1 MTPGRAFK
9 IHGMDC
15 AEEIALLKA
24 EVGPLAGG
32 EDRLAFDLMR
42 GRMTVAEGASASSGA
57 ILQAVARTGMRAEP
71 WVERG
76 PASPAGKSGRQRLQF
91 RLMVASGLLALTAF
105 AFHAFRAGGPMQ
117 ALGAEGM
124 GMAQP
129 VPWISRGLYLA
140 GITAASWF
148 IAPKAWLAARRL
160 RPDMNL
166 LMLVAVL
173 GAMSIGEW
181 FEAGTVSFLFAVS
194 LVLESWSL
202 ARARRAVEALMDL
215 TPATVHMVD
224 GSGSTEV
231 APKAVPLGT
240 LFVVKP
246 GERVPLDGKILQ
258 GASSMN
264 QAPITGESMPVPK
277 GPGDE
282 VFAGSI
288 NGDGALTVECTKAA
302 SDTVLARIIR
312 MISEAQSKRATSEQ
326 WVDKFARVYTPVVM
340 VLAVVVALLPP
351 LAFGGA
357 WSAWFYRALVLLVIA
372 CPCALVISTP
382 VSVVA
387 GLAGAAHNGVL
398 VKGGMYLEIP
408 ARLKALAF
416 DKTGT
421 LTEGRPSVVQA
432 VPSGSRSEQ
441 ELLRV
446 AGALESQS
454 GHPLARA
461 ILAHVQAMKVSFP
474 SPEEFRIIQGKGATA
489 ELDGLRYWLGSHPFL
504 EEQGLETP
512 EVHAQLEA
520 LSLEGR
526 TVVAIGSDRELY
538 GFIAL
543 ADAVRPVAAGV
554 VQRLYEA
561 GISKLVMLTGDN
573 LGTAQAVAR
582 QAGVKDIQAELLPE
596 DKVKAID
603 GLIAAYGQV
612 AMVGDGVNDAPAMAR
627 ATLGIAMGAMGSD
640 AAIET
645 ADIALMT
652 DDLSRL
658 PWLIQHSRRSL
669 RIIRQNIAFALA
681 VKAVF
686 VALTLMGHASLWAAI
701 AADMGASLLVIFN
714 GLRLLKGQGF
724 RRCPPEQFPLPRAG

>member
-1 MTPGRAFK
+1 MSSKQVFK

-15 AEEIALLKA
+15 AEEITVLKA
-24 EVGPLAGG
+24 EIGPMVGG
-32 EDRLAFDLMR
+32 EDRLGFDLLN
-42 GRMTVAEGASASSGA
+42 GKMTISDGATASSEA
-57 ILQAVARTGMRAEP
+57 ILQAIARTGMQAEVWEEKGSAP
-71 WVERG
+71 
-76 PASPAGKSGRQRLQF
+76 SGRKFARQRLQF
-91 RLMVASGLLALTAF
+91 RLMMASGILAATAF
-105 AFHAFRAGGPMQ
+105 ALHAVHAGGLMQ
-117 ALGAEGM
+117 ALGSEGM
-124 GMAQP
+124 GTARA
-129 VPWISRGLYLA
+129 VPWFSQGLYLA
-140 GITAASWF
+140 SIVAASWF

-173 GAMSIGEW
+173 GAISIGEW
-181 FEAGTVSFLFAVS
+181 FEAATVSFLFAVS
-194 LVLESWSL
+194 FVLESWSL
-202 ARARRAVEALMDL
+202 SRARRAVQALMDL

-224 GSGSTEV
+224 GSGSIEV
-231 APKAVPLGT
+231 APEAVPLGA

-246 GERVPLDGKILQ
+246 GERVPLDGKVLQ

-277 GPGDE
+277 EPGDE

-288 NGDGALTVECTKAA
+288 NGDAALTVECTKPA

-312 MISEAQSKRATSEQ
+312 MIGEAQNKRATSEQ

-340 VLAVVVALLPP
+340 VLAVIVALLPP

-357 WSAWFYRALVLLVIA
+357 WDAWFYRALVLLVIA

-382 VSVVA
+382 ISVVA

-421 LTEGRPSVVQA
+421 LTEGRPSVVQV
-432 VPSGSRSEQ
+432 VPLGARSEQ
-441 ELLRV
+441 DLLRV

-454 GHPLARA
+454 DHPLARA

-474 SPEEFRIIQGKGATA
+474 APQDFRVIQGKGATA
-489 ELDGLRYWLGSHPFL
+489 TLDGHRYWLGSHPFL

-520 LSLEGR
+520 LSQEGR
-526 TVVAIGSDRELY
+526 TVVAIGSDRELF

-543 ADAVRPVAAGV
+543 ADAIRLTAAEV
-554 VQRLYEA
+554 VQSLDKA

-582 QAGVKDIQAELLPE
+582 QAGVKEIQAELLPE
-596 DKVKAID
+596 DKVKAVD
-603 GLIAAYGQV
+603 GLVATYGQV

-658 PWLIQHSRRSL
+658 PWLIHHSRRTL

-686 VALTLMGHASLWAAI
+686 VVLTLAGHASLWAAI

-714 GLRLLKGQGF
+714 GLRLL
-724 RRCPPEQFPLPRAG
+724 RD

>member
-1 MTPGRAFK
+1 MSAKQVFK

-15 AEEIALLKA
+15 AEEITVLKA
-24 EVGPLAGG
+24 EIGPLVGG
-32 EDRLAFDLMR
+32 EDRLAFDLMN
-42 GRMTVAEGASASSGA
+42 GKMIVSEGASASSET
-57 ILQAVARTGMRAEP
+57 IIQTVARTGMQAEP
-71 WVERG
+71 WSEKG
-76 PASPAGKSGRQRLQF
+76 PGSSGGKSGRQRLQF
-91 RLMVASGLLALTAF
+91 RLMAASGVLALAAF
-105 AFHAFRAGGPMQ
+105 AFHAFRAGGLME
-117 ALGAEGM
+117 ALGSEGM
-124 GMAQP
+124 GTVQA
-129 VPWISRGLYLA
+129 VPWVSQGVYLVS
-140 GITAASWF
+140 IVAASWF

-173 GAMSIGEW
+173 GAISIGEW
-181 FEAGTVSFLFAVS
+181 FEAATVSFLFAVS
-194 LVLESWSL
+194 FVLESWSL
-202 ARARRAVEALMDL
+202 SRARRAVEALMDL

-231 APKAVPLGT
+231 APEAVPLGA

-258 GASSMN
+258 GASSLN

-277 GPGDE
+277 EPGDE

-312 MISEAQSKRATSEQ
+312 MIGEAQSKRATSEQ

-357 WSAWFYRALVLLVIA
+357 WDAWFYRALVLLVIA

-398 VKGGMYLEIP
+398 VKGGMYLELP
-408 ARLKALAF
+408 ARIKALAF

-421 LTEGRPSVVQA
+421 LTEGRPSVVQV
-432 VPSGSRSEQ
+432 VPLGSRTER
-441 ELLRV
+441 ELLSV

-454 GHPLARA
+454 DHPLARA
-461 ILAHVQAMKVSFP
+461 ILTHAQDQGVPIATPQD
-474 SPEEFRIIQGKGATA
+474 FRIVQGKGAEATVDS
-489 ELDGLRYWLGSHPFL
+489 EKVWLGSHVFL
-504 EEQGLETP
+504 EEKGLETP
-512 EVHAQLEA
+512 EVHAQLES
-520 LSLEGR
+520 LSQEGR
-526 TVVAIGSDRELY
+526 SVVAVGSDRELF

-543 ADAVRPVAAGV
+543 ADAMRPETPSVIRSLYQVGV
-554 VQRLYEA
+554 SE
-561 GISKLVMLTGDN
+561 LVMLTGDN

-582 QAGVKDIQAELLPE
+582 QAGVKDLRAELLPE

-603 GLIAAYGQV
+603 ELVARHGQV

-645 ADIALMT
+645 ADIALMQ
-652 DDLSRL
+652 DDLTRL
-658 PWLIQHSRRSL
+658 PWLIRHSRRAMG
-669 RIIRQNIAFALA
+669 IIRQNIAFALA

-714 GLRLLKGQGF
+714 GLRLL
-724 RRCPPEQFPLPRAG
+724 RD

>member
-1 MTPGRAFK
+1 MNPKRIFK

-15 AEEIALLKA
+15 AEEITTLKA
-24 EVGPLAGG
+24 EIGPLVGG
-32 EDRLAFDLMR
+32 EERLLFDLMNSK
-42 GRMTVAEGASASSGA
+42 MTVAEGAPPPSDA
-57 ILQAVARTGMRAEP
+57 ILQAVARTGMQAEP
-71 WVERG
+71 WMERG
-76 PASPAGKSGRQRLQF
+76 APAGKSGRQRLQF
-91 RLMVASGLLALTAF
+91 RLMVASGAF
-105 AFHAFRAGGPMQ
+105 ALIAFGLHAFRAGGLVA
-117 ALGAEGM
+117 ALGSEGM
-124 GMAQP
+124 GTARA
-129 VPWISRGLYLA
+129 VPWVSQGLYLA
-140 GITAASWF
+140 SIVAASWF

-173 GAMSIGEW
+173 GAISIGEW
-181 FEAGTVSFLFAVS
+181 FEAATVSFLFAVS
-194 LVLESWSL
+194 FVLESWSL
-202 ARARRAVEALMDL
+202 GRARRAVEALMDL
-215 TPATVHMVD
+215 TPPTVHMVEGT
-224 GSGSTEV
+224 GSKEV
-231 APKAVPLGT
+231 APEAVPLGA

-246 GERVPLDGKILQ
+246 GERVPLDGRILQ

-277 GPGDE
+277 EAGDE
-282 VFAGSI
+282 IFAGSI
-288 NGDGALTVECTKAA
+288 NGDGALTLECTKPA

-312 MISEAQSKRATSEQ
+312 MIGEAQSKRAASEQ
-326 WVDKFARVYTPVVM
+326 WVDRFARVYTPVVM
-340 VLAVVVALLPP
+340 ALAVAVALLPP

-357 WSAWFYRALVLLVIA
+357 WDAWFYRALVLLVIA

-398 VKGGMYLEIP
+398 VKGGMYLELP

-421 LTEGRPSVVQA
+421 LTEGRPSVVQV
-432 VPSGSRSEQ
+432 VPLNSRSDR

-454 GHPLARA
+454 DHPLARA
-461 ILAHVQAMKVSFP
+461 ILAHVQGQGVAFTAAQD
-474 SPEEFRIIQGKGATA
+474 FRIVQGKGAEATV
-489 ELDGLRYWLGSHPFL
+489 DGQRVWLGSHLFL
-504 EEQGLETP
+504 EEKGLETP
-512 EVHAQLEA
+512 EVHAQLES
-520 LSLEGR
+520 LSQEGR
-526 TVVAIGSDRELY
+526 SVVALGSDRELF

-543 ADAVRPVAAGV
+543 ADAMRPETPGV
-554 VQRLYEA
+554 VQGLYQA
-561 GISKLVMLTGDN
+561 GIGKLVMLTGDN

-582 QAGVKDIQAELLPE
+582 QAGVKDLRAELLPE

-603 GLIAAYGQV
+603 ELVAAHGQV

-627 ATLGIAMGAMGSD
+627 ASLGIAMGAMGSD

-658 PWLIQHSRRSL
+658 PWLIQHSRRAM
-669 RIIRQNIAFALA
+669 RIIRQNIAFALS

-686 VALTLMGHASLWAAI
+686 VVLTLMGHASLWAAI

-714 GLRLLKGQGF
+714 GLRLL
-724 RRCPPEQFPLPRAG
+724 RD

>member
-1 MTPGRAFK
+1 MSSKQVFK

-15 AEEIALLKA
+15 AEEITVLKA
-24 EVGPLAGG
+24 EIGPMVGG
-32 EDRLAFDLMR
+32 EDRLGFDLLN
-42 GRMTVAEGASASSGA
+42 GKMTVSEGATASSET
-57 ILQAVARTGMRAEP
+57 ILQAIARTGMQAEVWEEKGSAP
-71 WVERG
+71 SG
-76 PASPAGKSGRQRLQF
+76 GKSARQRLQF
-91 RLMVASGLLALTAF
+91 RLMMASGVLAATAF
-105 AFHAFRAGGPMQ
+105 ALHALHAGGLMQ
-117 ALGAEGM
+117 ALGSEGM
-124 GMAQP
+124 GTALV
-129 VPWISRGLYLA
+129 VPWFSQGLYLA
-140 GITAASWF
+140 SIVAASWF

-173 GAMSIGEW
+173 GAISIGEW
-181 FEAGTVSFLFAVS
+181 FEAATVSFLFAVS
-194 LVLESWSL
+194 FVLESWSL
-202 ARARRAVEALMDL
+202 SRARRAVEALMDL

-224 GSGSTEV
+224 GGGSTEI
-231 APKAVPLGT
+231 APEAVPLGA

-258 GASSMN
+258 GASALD

-277 GPGDE
+277 EPGDE
-282 VFAGSI
+282 IFAGSI
-288 NGDGALTVECTKAA
+288 NGDAALTVECTKPA

-312 MISEAQSKRATSEQ
+312 MIGEAQSKRATSEQ

-351 LAFGGA
+351 LAFGGV
-357 WSAWFYRALVLLVIA
+357 WDAWFYRALVLLVIA

-421 LTEGRPSVVQA
+421 LTEGRPSVVQV
-432 VPSGSRSEQ
+432 VPLGARSEQ
-441 ELLRV
+441 DLLRV

-454 GHPLARA
+454 DHPLARA

-474 SPEEFRIIQGKGATA
+474 APQDFRIIQGKGATA
-489 ELDGLRYWLGSHPFL
+489 TLDGHRYWLGSHPFL

-520 LSLEGR
+520 LSQEGR
-526 TVVAIGSDRELY
+526 TVVAIGSDRELF

-543 ADAVRPVAAGV
+543 ADAIRPSAAEVVRS
-554 VQRLYEA
+554 LYEA

-573 LGTAQAVAR
+573 LGTAQAVGQ

-596 DKVKAID
+596 DKVKTID
-603 GLIAAYGQV
+603 SLVATYGQV

-652 DDLSRL
+652 DDLTRL
-658 PWLIQHSRRSL
+658 PWLIHHSKRTL

-686 VALTLMGHASLWAAI
+686 VVLTLAGHASLWAAI

-714 GLRLLKGQGF
+714 GLRLL
-724 RRCPPEQFPLPRAG
+724 RD

>member
-1 MTPGRAFK
+1 
-9 IHGMDC
+9 
-15 AEEIALLKA
+15 
-24 EVGPLAGG
+24 
-32 EDRLAFDLMR
+32 
-42 GRMTVAEGASASSGA
+42 
-57 ILQAVARTGMRAEP
+57 
-71 WVERG
+71 
-76 PASPAGKSGRQRLQF
+76 
-91 RLMVASGLLALTAF
+91 
-105 AFHAFRAGGPMQ
+105 
-117 ALGAEGM
+117 
-124 GMAQP
+124 
-129 VPWISRGLYLA
+129 
-140 GITAASWF
+140 
-148 IAPKAWLAARRL
+148 
-160 RPDMNL
+160 
-166 LMLVAVL
+166 
-173 GAMSIGEW
+173 
-181 FEAGTVSFLFAVS
+181 
-194 LVLESWSL
+194 
-202 ARARRAVEALMDL
+202 MDL
-215 TPATVHMVD
+215 APATVHMVD

-231 APKAVPLGT
+231 APEAVPLGA
-240 LFVVKP
+240 LFLVKP

-258 GASSMN
+258 GASALN
-264 QAPITGESMPVPK
+264 QAPITGETMPVPK
-277 GPGDE
+277 EPGDE
-282 VFAGSI
+282 IFAGSI
-288 NGDGALTVECTKAA
+288 NGDAALTVECTKPA
-302 SDTVLARIIR
+302 SDSVLARIIR
-312 MISEAQSKRATSEQ
+312 MIGEAQSKRATSEQ

-340 VLAVVVALLPP
+340 VLAVIVALLPP

-357 WSAWFYRALVLLVIA
+357 WDAWFYRALVLLVIA

-421 LTEGRPSVVQA
+421 LTEGRPSVVQV
-432 VPSGSRSEQ
+432 VPLGSRSEQ
-441 ELLRV
+441 DLLRV

-454 GHPLARA
+454 DHPLARA
-461 ILAHVQAMKVSFP
+461 ILAHAQAMKVSFP
-474 SPEEFRIIQGKGATA
+474 APQDFRIIQGKGATA
-489 ELDGLRYWLGSHPFL
+489 TLDGRRYWLGSHPFL

-520 LSLEGR
+520 LSQEGR
-526 TVVAIGSDRELY
+526 TVVAIGSDQELF

-543 ADAVRPVAAGV
+543 ADAIRPTTAEVVRS
-554 VQRLYEA
+554 LYAA

-596 DKVKAID
+596 DKVKTID
-603 GLIAAYGQV
+603 SLVATYGQV

-658 PWLIQHSRRSL
+658 PWLIHHSRRTL

-681 VKAVF
+681 VKAIF
-686 VALTLMGHASLWAAI
+686 VVLTLAGHASLWAAI

-714 GLRLLKGQGF
+714 GLRLL
-724 RRCPPEQFPLPRAG
+724 RD

>member
-1 MTPGRAFK
+1 MSPKQVFK

-15 AEEIALLKA
+15 AEEITTLKA
-24 EVGPLAGG
+24 EIGPLVGG
-32 EDRLAFDLMR
+32 EDRLLFDLMN
-42 GRMTVAEGASASSGA
+42 GKMTVSEGASASSEK
-57 ILQAVARTGMRAEP
+57 ILQAVGRTGMQAEP
-71 WVERG
+71 WSEQG
-76 PASPAGKSGRQRLQF
+76 PAPSGGKSRRQQLQF
-91 RLMVASGLLALTAF
+91 RLMVASGILALTAF
-105 AFHAFRAGGPMQ
+105 ALHAFRAGGLMQ
-117 ALGAEGM
+117 ALGSEGM
-124 GMAQP
+124 GAAQA
-129 VPWISRGLYLA
+129 VPWISQGLYLA
-140 GITAASWF
+140 AIVAASWF

-173 GAMSIGEW
+173 GAISIGEW
-181 FEAGTVSFLFAVS
+181 FEAATVSFLFAVS
-194 LVLESWSL
+194 FVLESWSL
-202 ARARRAVEALMDL
+202 GRARRAVEALMDL
-215 TPATVHMVD
+215 TPPTVHVVE
-224 GSGSTEV
+224 GSESKEV
-231 APKAVPLGT
+231 APEAVPLGA

-246 GERVPLDGKILQ
+246 GERVPLDGKVLQ
-258 GASSMN
+258 GVSSMN

-277 GPGDE
+277 EPGDE

-288 NGDGALTVECTKAA
+288 NGDGALTLECTKPA

-312 MISEAQSKRATSEQ
+312 MIGEAQSKRAVSEQ
-326 WVDKFARVYTPVVM
+326 WVDQFARVYTPVVM
-340 VLAVVVALLPP
+340 VLAVAVALLPP

-357 WSAWFYRALVLLVIA
+357 WGGWFYRALVLLVIA

-398 VKGGMYLEIP
+398 VKGGMYLELP

-421 LTEGRPSVVQA
+421 LTEGRPSVVQV
-432 VPSGSRSEQ
+432 VPLGSRSERG
-441 ELLRV
+441 LLAV

-454 GHPLARA
+454 DHPLARA
-461 ILAHVQAMKVSFP
+461 ILAHVQAQGVPFGAP
-474 SPEEFRIIQGKGATA
+474 QDFRIVQGKGAEATV
-489 ELDGLRYWLGSHPFL
+489 DGQQVWLGSHLFL
-504 EEQGLETP
+504 EEKGLETP
-512 EVHAQLEA
+512 QVHAQLEA
-520 LSLEGR
+520 LSQEGR
-526 TVVAIGSDRELY
+526 SVVAVGSDRELF

-543 ADAVRPVAAGV
+543 ADAMRPETPGV
-554 VQRLYEA
+554 VQSLYQA
-561 GISKLVMLTGDN
+561 GIGKLVMLTGDN

-582 QAGVKDIQAELLPE
+582 QAGVKDLRAELLPE

-603 GLIAAYGQV
+603 ELVATHGQV

-627 ATLGIAMGAMGSD
+627 ASLGIAMGAMGSD

-658 PWLIQHSRRSL
+658 PWLIRHSRRAM
-669 RIIRQNIAFALA
+669 RIIRQNIGFALA

-686 VALTLMGHASLWAAI
+686 VVLTLMGHASLWAAI

-714 GLRLLKGQGF
+714 GLRLL
-724 RRCPPEQFPLPRAG
+724 RD

>member
-1 MTPGRAFK
+1 MTRERVFK
-9 IHGMDC
+9 IQGMDC

-24 EVGPLAGG
+24 EVGPLVGG
-32 EDRLAFDLMR
+32 EEHLAFDLMR
-42 GRMTVAEGASASSGA
+42 GRMIVMEGASALSEA

-71 WVERG
+71 WGETG
-76 PASPAGKSGRQRLQF
+76 PGSPTGKSGRRRLQL
-91 RLMVASGLLALTAF
+91 RLMIASGLLALAAF
-105 AFHAFRAGGPMQ
+105 GFQVFRAGGPMQ
-117 ALGAEGM
+117 ALGSEGM
-124 GMAQP
+124 GTAHS
-129 VPWISRGLYLA
+129 VPWTSRGLYLA

-173 GAMSIGEW
+173 GAISIGEW

-202 ARARRAVEALMDL
+202 VRARRAVETLMSL
-215 TPATVHMVD
+215 TPTTVHLVD
-224 GSGSTEV
+224 DRGSREV
-231 APKAVPLGT
+231 APEAVSVGA

-246 GERVPLDGKILQ
+246 GERVPLDGRILQ
-258 GASSMN
+258 GASSLN
-264 QAPITGESMPVPK
+264 QASITGESMPVSK
-277 GPGDE
+277 GEGDE
-282 VFAGSI
+282 IYAGSI
-288 NGDGALTVECTKAA
+288 NGDGALTVEATKPAT
-302 SDTVLARIIR
+302 DTVLARIIR
-312 MISEAQSKRATSEQ
+312 MIGEAQRKRAVSEQ
-326 WVDKFARVYTPVVM
+326 WVDRFARVYTPVVM
-340 VLAVVVALLPP
+340 GLAVAVALFPP
-351 LAFGGA
+351 LLFGSA

-387 GLAGAAHNGVL
+387 GLAGAARHGVL

-408 ARLKALAF
+408 ARLRTLAF

-421 LTEGRPSVVQA
+421 LTEGRPAVVQV
-432 VPSGSRSEQ
+432 VPLGSRSESD
-441 ELLRV
+441 LLRI
-446 AGALESQS
+446 AGALESHS
-454 GHPLARA
+454 EHPLAQA
-461 ILAHVQAMKVSFP
+461 ILAHAQFMKVPFP
-474 SPEEFRIIQGKGATA
+474 PPRNFQNIPGMGAVA
-489 ELDGLRYWLGSHPFL
+489 EVDGLPYWLGSHRYL

-512 EVHAQLEA
+512 EIHAQLEA
-520 LSLEGR
+520 LGHEGR
-526 TVVAIGSDRELY
+526 TVVAIGSDRELF

-543 ADAVRPVAAGV
+543 ADAVRPSAAGAIR
-554 VQRLYEA
+554 RLREA
-561 GISKLVMLTGDN
+561 GIDKVVMLTGDN
-573 LGTAQAVAR
+573 AGTAAAVAR
-582 QAGVKDIQAELLPE
+582 LAGMEDFQAELLPE
-596 DKVKAID
+596 GKVKAID
-603 GLIAAYGQV
+603 DLVAAFGQV

-658 PWLIQHSRRSL
+658 PWLVGHSRRSL
-669 RIIRQNIAFALA
+669 RIIRQNIVFALA

-701 AADMGASLLVIFN
+701 AADMGASLLVTFN
-714 GLRLLKGQGF
+714 GLRLLRGPAD
-724 RRCPPEQFPLPRAG
+724 R